1 VEDVQTRLEEILK
14 TSLPA
19 APVLDARSADRLR
32 LTEAVRAYSSSELR
46 GFYLPFSGTYGIGPV
61 KLAVERMVTIPGVA
75 APVKAIVWQ
84 TERQARGAWRT
95 SASEILGLVEELAE
109 DFLDDYRRVTAP

>member
-1 VEDVQTRLEEILK
+1 
-14 TSLPA
+14 
-19 APVLDARSADRLR
+19 
-32 LTEAVRAYSSSELR
+32 
-46 GFYLPFSGTYGIGPV
+46 
-61 KLAVERMVTIPGVA
+61 VTIPGVA

-109 DFLDDYRRVTAP
+109 DFLEDYRRVLAP